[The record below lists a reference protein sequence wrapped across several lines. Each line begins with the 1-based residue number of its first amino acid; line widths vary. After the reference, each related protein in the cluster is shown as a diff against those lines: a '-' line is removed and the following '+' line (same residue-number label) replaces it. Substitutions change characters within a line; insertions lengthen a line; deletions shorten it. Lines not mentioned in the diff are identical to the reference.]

1 MLNNII
7 YIINNK
13 LYNSK
18 YLLYSIIFYTL
29 ICHSYFI
36 LYNNLSKY
44 NYTVIFLYFF
54 ITMLSYIKYKRF
66 GYVIGYVYL
75 LVTTYF
81 VNNIIESLNLENTT
95 MNEGESLRDKVK
107 SKRNN
112 IESEIKANDRNRG
125 NEKSTPCETYILQKM
140 SERKSGIKSTKYS
153 NNQPRKKIDINMN
166 VQIPS
171 VINAQVSE

>member
-112 IESEIKANDRNRG
+112 IESEMKANDRNRK

>member
-1 MLNNII
+1 M
-7 YIINNK
+7 
-13 LYNSK
+13 
-18 YLLYSIIFYTL
+18 
-29 ICHSYFI
+29 
-36 LYNNLSKY
+36 
-44 NYTVIFLYFF
+44 
-54 ITMLSYIKYKRF
+54 SYIKYKRF

-95 MNEGESLRDKVK
+95 MNEGDSLRDKVK

-112 IESEIKANDRNRG
+112 IESEIKADDRNRRAR

-153 NNQPRKKIDINMN
+153 NNQPQKKIDINMN

-171 VINAQVSE
+171 IINAQVSE